1 MKGGLMKKRRS
12 NPVPPEIHAE
22 IDALAGLLEEQ
33 IDIEDIPEVEGWDD
47 AKRGV
52 FYRPI
57 KQQITLRLDADL
69 VDWFQYGT
77 VKQKMQDFS
86 TIECGVQSPDR
97 DLLGLNRTVLGLV

>member
-12 NPVPPEIHAE
+12 NPIPPEIQAE
-22 IDALAGLLEEQ
+22 VDALAGLPEDQ
-33 IDIEDIPEVEGWDD
+33 IDTEDIPEVGGWDD

-69 VDWFQYGT
+69 VDWFKNHHQ
-77 VKQKMQDFS
+77 QDEGYQTS
-86 TIECGVQSPDR
+86 I
-97 DLLGLNRTVLGLV
+97 NRALREYVSQQRS

>member
-12 NPVPPEIHAE
+12 SPVPPEIHAE

-69 VDWFQYGT
+69 VDWFKFKSHHQ
-77 VKQKMQDFS
+77 QDEGYQTS
-86 TIECGVQSPDR
+86 I
-97 DLLGLNRTVLGLV
+97 NRALREYVSQQRS